1 LAHPVHRLDVVLLV
15 LATARQRRQERHVP
29 VGQAAGDLKTVV
41 LAVHQQQP
49 HADEVAGECDGKPE
63 PRFK

>member
-1 LAHPVHRLDVVLLV
+1 
-15 LATARQRRQERHVP
+15 
-29 VGQAAGDLKTVV
+29 VGQAAGDLKAVV